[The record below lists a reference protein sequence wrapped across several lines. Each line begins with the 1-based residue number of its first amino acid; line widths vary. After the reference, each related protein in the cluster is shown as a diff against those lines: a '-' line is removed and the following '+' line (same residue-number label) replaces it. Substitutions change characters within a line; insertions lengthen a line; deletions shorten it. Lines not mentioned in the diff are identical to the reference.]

1 MENKKET
8 LQKAKNIFEKLK
20 TDPKSVLF
28 SGKKNSYTIVEKT
41 KKIMLQ
47 QGQFAAEADKPS
59 RTKNKRWKQ
68 GTQKSRLCPEKR
80 YL

>member
-1 MENKKET
+1 MKMKNKKET

-20 TDPKSVLF
+20 TE
-28 SGKKNSYTIVEKT
+28 KKNSYTIVEKT

-59 RTKNKRWKQ
+59 RTKNNR
-68 GTQKSRLCPEKR
+68 
-80 YL
+80 

>member
-28 SGKKNSYTIVEKT
+28 SGKKIAIRLL
-41 KKIMLQ
+41 KKL
-47 QGQFAAEADKPS
+47 K
-59 RTKNKRWKQ
+59 K
-68 GTQKSRLCPEKR
+68 
-80 YL
+80 

>member
-1 MENKKET
+1 MKMKNKKET

-20 TDPKSVLF
+20 TEK
-28 SGKKNSYTIVEKT
+28 KKNSYTIAEKT

-59 RTKNKRWKQ
+59 RTKNNR
-68 GTQKSRLCPEKR
+68 
-80 YL
+80 